1 MMDLN
6 DTTLGHFSYLNNTRA
21 ALIDENMFLAPFI
34 NSPYKIARSF
44 YSAVLS
50 QYKSQTGVSLATNS
64 AHLGASTL
72 VETAGYFFSNYA
84 IGCFVTAMVLNR
96 IVAMASLR
104 SNSQVARL
112 PLWSRFFFHAC
123 AILALGYNVILTLR
137 PFADE
142 KPLVGIHNYFGITYG
157 VICLSHCIETF
168 VTTTT
173 NLKPMEEFDYSIF
186 ELSMHFYALTRSNP
200 CPEDFI
206 PDCLMALL
214 GRLIIHSVELTNK
227 RNRRLLLSTILNMG
241 HLVYLGQRVYTLGT
255 GSLPLLVRYRH
266 FPKLLA
272 LFCTAVSLACYA
284 LACIARLNPFSS
296 NDEAHDISDLQFH
309 SFMNNWYATLN
320 CTGEEE
326 FTSTL
331 IKLAIMICN
340 PEQAKRFGLHRELS
354 QLRQPGE
361 VHKSFFVSGYNS
373 KWQSIP
379 QEAITDG
386 AAKQGR
392 TVWQRK
398 VTAVRDLL
406 VAVFQRLKATF
417 GKAPTGH
424 ANESFSEEHKK
435 NLNDFVSERNY
446 IKFLSLA
453 PDLNA
458 NRIQS
463 NDLKYLLPE
472 DDFSADYLAS
482 DEEGSEELLEEFGS
496 EDEESEL
503 GDVPLT
509 DLIVPPNSSMPAQMG
524 NTNDLK
530 WFYSMWSILSC
541 ELQHNKRLTR
551 SQYSELNEPGILHE
565 VMMERIAETGSSNE
579 AKEKSERD
587 MTCVVCKTNTRNI
600 VLWPCKCFA
609 LCEECRVSL
618 GLRGFKTCICC
629 RTDVRGYSK
638 INAV

>member
-1 MMDLN
+1 MDLN
-6 DTTLGHFSYLNNTRA
+6 DTALGHFSYLNNTRDV
-21 ALIDENMFLAPFI
+21 LIDDSMFLAPFV
-34 NSPYKIARSF
+34 NYPYKIARSL
-44 YSAVLS
+44 YSAILS
-50 QYKSQTGVSLATNS
+50 QYKSQAGVSFPSDS

-104 SNSQVARL
+104 SSSHVARL
-112 PLWSRFFFHAC
+112 PLWSRLFFHAC
-123 AILALGYNVILTLR
+123 AIVALVYNVTLTLR

-142 KPLVGIHNYFGITYG
+142 KPFVDTHRYFALTYG
-157 VICLSHCIETF
+157 VICFSHCIETF

-200 CPEDFI
+200 HPEDFI

-214 GRLIIHSVELTNK
+214 GRLIIHSVELMNK
-227 RNRRLLLSTILNMG
+227 RDRRLLLSTILNIG
-241 HLVYLGQRVYTLGT
+241 HLVYLTHRVYTLGT
-255 GSLPLLVRYRH
+255 DSLPLLVRYRH
-266 FPKLLA
+266 LPKFLA
-272 LFCTAVSLACYA
+272 LFCTAVSLVCYA
-284 LACIARLNPFSS
+284 LACIARMSPFSPS
-296 NDEAHDISDLQFH
+296 EEAYDTSDLQFH
-309 SFMNNWYATLN
+309 SFINNWYATLN

-340 PEQAKRFGLHRELS
+340 PEQTKRFGLHRELS
-354 QLRQPGE
+354 QLKQPGE
-361 VHKSFFVSGYNS
+361 IHKSFFVSGYNS
-373 KWQSIP
+373 KWQSMP
-379 QEAITDG
+379 HDTVEDGIT
-386 AAKQGR
+386 KPGR

-398 VTAVRDLL
+398 VTAIRDLL
-406 VAVFQRLKATF
+406 VALFRRLKATF
-417 GKAPTGH
+417 GKSSTDH
-424 ANESFSEEHKK
+424 VNEDFSEGCKK

-453 PDLNA
+453 PDLNS
-458 NRIQS
+458 NRIKS

-482 DEEGSEELLEEFGS
+482 DEECSEEFPEEFGS

-509 DLIVPPNSSMPAQMG
+509 DLIVPPNSSMSTRMG
-524 NTNDLK
+524 NTHDMK

-541 ELQHNKRLTR
+541 ELQHDKRLTR

-565 VMMERIAETGSSNE
+565 VMMERITETGLKTE
-579 AKEKSERD
+579 AKDKSERD
-587 MTCVVCKTNTRNI
+587 MACVVCKTNARNI